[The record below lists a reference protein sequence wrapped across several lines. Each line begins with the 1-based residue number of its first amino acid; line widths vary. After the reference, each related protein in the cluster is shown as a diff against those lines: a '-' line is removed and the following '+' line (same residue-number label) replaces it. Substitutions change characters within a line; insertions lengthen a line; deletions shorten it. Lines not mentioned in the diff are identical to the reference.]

1 MMAMS
6 GHLRAP
12 PVAGG
17 SPGIVPFRE
26 RHDARSGLPMQML
39 RRLLG
44 FIAAARRSR
53 SSCSLAMSISAWM
66 VVPKDDRGPGTARV
80 GADEA
85 NDNSVFHSP
94 ERAEEGA
101 RVAAP
106 MPTASARGPWVEGG
120 GELARPKVCT
130 PDAASCPLPSSLCNQ
145 RLLGGFRPAQLYRVS
160 TICFCGI
167 FGAFGTRCHV
177 HGTVCHD
184 WFRPSKCSDWPHS
197 SSSPISISLLR
208 VASVGQALKDDA
220 SDQNGPGFQSVSL
233 LSHGDRARSLRGLGA
248 GAQLGTDRQC
258 WTTQDRL
265 VHARSQLNAGR
276 HLVDIDAYRDALGK
290 AHR

>member
-1 MMAMS
+1 M
-6 GHLRAP
+6 RAP
-12 PVAGG
+12 ACLCRCSAACWALSQRPADREVHARLQCRFQRGWSCRRMIEDLVPRASEPMRRMTIPFSIRRRGQRRGLG
-17 SPGIVPFRE
+17 SRPRC
-26 RHDARSGLPMQML
+26 L
-39 RRLLG
+39 RQ
-44 FIAAARRSR
+44 
-53 SSCSLAMSISAWM
+53 
-66 VVPKDDRGPGTARV
+66 
-80 GADEA
+80 
-85 NDNSVFHSP
+85 
-94 ERAEEGA
+94 
-101 RVAAP
+101 
-106 MPTASARGPWVEGG
+106 ARGGLGSEGG
-120 GELARPKVCT
+120 GELARPKVWT
-130 PDAASCPLPSSLCNQ
+130 PDAASCPLPSTLCNQ
-145 RLLGGFRPAQLYRVS
+145 RLLGGFCPAQLYRVS
-160 TICFCGI
+160 IICFCGI

-184 WFRPSKCSDWPHS
+184 WFRPSKCSDWPHR

-290 AHR
+290 AHP

>member
-1 MMAMS
+1 M
-6 GHLRAP
+6 
-12 PVAGG
+12 G
-17 SPGIVPFRE
+17 SDTGWSMNTP
-26 RHDARSGLPMQML
+26 D
-39 RRLLG
+39 RL
-44 FIAAARRSR
+44 
-53 SSCSLAMSISAWM
+53 
-66 VVPKDDRGPGTARV
+66 VVPKDDRGPGAARV

-85 NDNSVFHSP
+85 NDDPVFHCRRGQRRGLGSP
-94 ERAEEGA
+94 PRC
-101 RVAAP
+101 RRQ
-106 MPTASARGPWVEGG
+106 ARGGLGSKGG
-120 GELARPKVCT
+120 GALARPKVCT
-130 PDAASCPLPSSLCNQ
+130 PDAASCPLPSTLCNQ

-160 TICFCGI
+160 IICFCGI

-184 WFRPSKCSDWPHS
+184 WFRPSKCSDWPHR

-233 LSHGDRARSLRGLGA
+233 LSHGDRARFLRGLGA

-276 HLVDIDAYRDALGK
+276 HLVDIDAHRDALGK
-290 AHR
+290 AHP